1 MEERNVEEFVK
12 VFKSFLKEMQG
23 PQFWLIAFF
32 LILVPRFNS
41 RIAHLLN
48 KYKDI
53 VNALDIIDSLIS
65 NILVIYFIIIVTKFI
80 YITVKEKFKRSYAY
94 EKPINE
100 LEKFLNLIFNP
111 VFLWFHLIINVRLI
125 FVVEMIGLHDLIKIM
140 TILITNISALLIL
153 VIQLIMAIIK
163 YKNSNGR

>member
-1 MEERNVEEFVK
+1 M
-12 VFKSFLKEMQG
+12 
-23 PQFWLIAFF
+23 
-32 LILVPRFNS
+32 
-41 RIAHLLN
+41 
-48 KYKDI
+48 
-53 VNALDIIDSLIS
+53 
-65 NILVIYFIIIVTKFI
+65 TKFI